1 MDRTVCEHFNMINDC
16 KECESPYKA
25 KVIFWTQTKLG
36 VWVEDEINHVD
47 YAHADQWVKRMGDK
61 INSPRIIF

>member
-25 KVIFWTQTKLG
+25 KVIFWVKTKLG
-36 VWVEDEINHVD
+36 VWVEDEITHVD
-47 YAHADQWVKRMGDK
+47 YAHADSWVKRMGDK